1 MKSPITGKEM
11 ILSVKD
17 STVKF
22 RNEEFTIKYK
32 FYLCEDTQ
40 EEFTTT
46 ALDTLN
52 LNQIHN
58 QYRDKHNLPFT
69 DEIIKFREKLNIS
82 AKLISKVFGFGT
94 NVYRNYES
102 GEVPSLS
109 NGKMM
114 YQSMNNIKFLKT
126 LVDDSS
132 DLKDKEKTKL
142 LDAVKKLRRKAEAH
156 SEQKYFLALIQKEKF
171 PTNHTG
177 YKNLDLDKFSQMV
190 GFFAQSQQPS
200 EVKLNKLLFYAD
212 FCHFNK
218 TGYSISGAQYRAID
232 YGPVPNNYDILFN
245 YAQKSGLV
253 CKEFVQYSEHIY
265 GNYYIADKDF
275 VLKNEFFSKEELET
289 LKTIAEKFKDFSA
302 TKIKDVSHEEEAW
315 TCNSE
320 EKSLIDYTLAFKLK
334 HV

>member
-22 RNEEFTIKYK
+22 RKEEFTIKYK

-52 LNQIHN
+52 LNQVHN

-69 DEIIKFREKLNIS
+69 DEIIQFREKLNIS
-82 AKLISKVFGFGT
+82 AKLMSKVFGFGT
-94 NVYRNYES
+94 NVYRNYEN

-109 NGKMM
+109 NGKLI
-114 YQSMNNIKFLKT
+114 YQSINSLKFLKI
-126 LVDDSS
+126 LVEDSS
-132 DLKDKEKTKL
+132 DLKDQEKTKL
-142 LDAVKKLRRKAEAH
+142 LGTIKRLRRDAEAH
-156 SEQKYFLALIQKEKF
+156 SLQQYYLALVQKEKF
-171 PTNHTG
+171 PNNHTG

-190 GFFAQSQQPS
+190 GFFAQSQEPS

-212 FCHFNK
+212 FYHFNK

-245 YAQKSGLV
+245 YAEKSGIV
-253 CKEFVQYSEHIY
+253 CKDLVQYSEHIY
-265 GNYYIADKDF
+265 GKHYLAQKYFKFD
-275 VLKNEFFSKEELET
+275 VELFSEEELET
-289 LKTIAEKFKDFSA
+289 LKIVADKFKDFSA
-302 TKIKDVSHEEEAW
+302 TKIKDVSHEEDAW

-320 EKSLIDYTLAFKLK
+320 EKSIIDYTLAFKLK